1 VDVTFPEAP
10 DAVRERLRATA
21 SRVPAR
27 RRRVLSCEPRGR
39 RLRVRWNRRGSR
51 TWPFADGPVAAL
63 DVAYD
68 GASTRLSGS
77 VRSSRYARFVA
88 AVLPLPVAVVAAY
101 VVRAIE
107 ALVQHRWLLV
117 AYLALLLAVLPY
129 QLFDV
134 LRANRSG
141 KRLIRD
147 WLAAQA
153 TGAELS

>member
-1 VDVTFPEAP
+1 
-10 DAVRERLRATA
+10 
-21 SRVPAR
+21 VPAR
-27 RRRVLSCEPRGR
+27 RRRVLICEPRGR
-39 RLRVRWNRRGSR
+39 RLRVRWDLPSLRYH
-51 TWPFADGPVAAL
+51 GPVASL

-68 GASTRLSGS
+68 GTSTRLSGS

-88 AVLPLPVAVVAAY
+88 AVLPLPVAVVVAY
-101 VVRAIE
+101 VVRAVQ
-107 ALVQHRWLLV
+107 ALVQHRWLLA

-141 KRLIRD
+141 KRVIRD

-153 TGAELS
+153 AGAELS